1 MESAQPSRG
10 QAQHDH
16 SMIAASS
23 RLEESTT
30 VRLVC
35 GSVIAFFLFSVLI
48 AGCAVSENPP
58 VKNTDLPPPP
68 ESDWQDSF
76 DISTCTM
83 LTEGRND
90 YFILE
95 PGFHLVLDG
104 GLETLSITVLD
115 ETLEVDGVE
124 TRIVE
129 EREWKGG
136 ELIEVSR
143 NFFAICDETKDVYYF
158 GEDVDMYQGGEL
170 SSHSGAWR
178 SGENDARFGL
188 IMPGKPV
195 LGMKYYQEIAPRE
208 AMDRAEVVSLD
219 EELQTPAGNF
229 AESLETMEGTALNP
243 LEREFKTYA
252 PGIGLIQDQRLL
264 LTSYGFAED

>member
-1 MESAQPSRG
+1 M
-10 QAQHDH
+10 
-16 SMIAASS
+16 
-23 RLEESTT
+23 

-35 GSVIAFFLFSVLI
+35 RSVIAFVLFPVLVT
-48 AGCAVSENPP
+48 GCAVSENAPVNSTDSPSPP
-58 VKNTDLPPPP
+58 D
-68 ESDWQDSF
+68 SDWQDSF

-95 PGFHLVLDG
+95 PGFQLILEG
-104 GLETLSITVLD
+104 GQETLSITVLD
-115 ETLEVDGVE
+115 ETVEVDGVE

-143 NFFAICDETKDVYYF
+143 NFFAICDETEDVYYF

-188 IMPGKPV
+188 IMPGKPM

-208 AMDRAEVVSLD
+208 AMDRAEVVGLD
-219 EELQTPAGNF
+219 EEIQTPAGNF
-229 AESLETMEGTALNP
+229 VDSLKTMEGTALNP

-252 PGIGLIQDQRLL
+252 RGIGLIQDQRLL
-264 LTSYGFAED
+264 LTSYGFTDG